1 MIKIYTISSCTSC
14 KKAKTWLNAHQ
25 LPYKEQNLAKEPLT
39 KEELL
44 NILSK
49 TESGMESIVS
59 SKNRYAKALK
69 FDIEE
74 LSVSEMIDV
83 IIRNPRILKTPILI
97 DDKRLQVGYKEDDIR
112 TFLPRSVRNI
122 ENSAALLRAAL

>member
-1 MIKIYTISSCTSC
+1 
-14 KKAKTWLNAHQ
+14 
-25 LPYKEQNLAKEPLT
+25 
-39 KEELL
+39 
-44 NILSK
+44 
-49 TESGMESIVS
+49 
-59 SKNRYAKALK
+59 
-69 FDIEE
+69 
-74 LSVSEMIDV
+74 MIDV